1 MDALPRWFKVVAVAA
16 LLWNLLGCL
25 ALWMDLRLTPG
36 DIAALPEAQQALY
49 AARPGWAV
57 AGTAVAVGAGTLG
70 SLGLLLRRKW
80 AMPLLFL
87 SLAGILVQDVG
98 LFLLVDGATLAGMV
112 AVVMQALVLAAGIGL
127 AWLGWQGAQRG
138 WLR

>member
-16 LLWNLLGCL
+16 LLWSLLGCL
-25 ALWMDLRLTPG
+25 ALWMDLRLAPG

-57 AGTAVAVGAGTLG
+57 AATAVAVGAGTLG

-87 SLAGILVQDVG
+87 SLAGILFQDVV
-98 LFLLVDGATLAGMV
+98 LFLLVDCATLSGMV
-112 AVVMQALVLAAGIGL
+112 AVVIHGLMMASGICLALCG
-127 AWLGWQGAQRG
+127 
-138 WLR
+138 